1 MWKRND
7 APIQNT
13 PTPAP
18 QPAPASNTQP
28 PAPVAAV
35 PPPAPV
41 VEKPRPAP
49 VSSAVTIG
57 ASVVIK
63 GEVSAKEDLN
73 IAGRIEGKVEVR
85 DHVVRVGREAQ
96 VSAEVIGRAVV
107 VEGSVKG
114 NITATERIELLE
126 SGVVEGDISAPKI
139 AMADGA
145 QFRGKIEMGRKPD
158 AVRKTA

>member
-7 APIQNT
+7 APLQNT

-18 QPAPASNTQP
+18 QPAPVQQP
-28 PAPVAAV
+28 VPVAAV

-41 VEKPRPAP
+41 IEKPRPAAA
-49 VSSAVTIG
+49 SSPVTIG
-57 ASVVIK
+57 SSVVIK
-63 GEVSAKEDLN
+63 GEVSAKEDLT
-73 IAGRIEGKVEVR
+73 ISGRIEGKIEVR

-96 VSAEVIGRAVV
+96 VNAEVIGRAVM
-107 VEGSVKG
+107 VEGTVKG

-126 SGVVEGDISAPKI
+126 NGIVEGDISAPKV

-145 QFRGKIEMGRKPD
+145 QFRGKIEMGRKAE
-158 AVRKTA
+158 AVRKSA